1 MISFAK
7 LRPLLESRNY
17 AISRLKREKIVSG
30 RTYDTLISA
39 IRTPI
44 KEGLSISAV
53 DALCT
58 LLNCQPGDIME
69 YVPDQPVT
77 DPEAAPQADQ
87 PQNNP

>member
-30 RTYDTLISA
+30 RTYDTLVSA
-39 IRTPI
+39 IRTPV

-53 DALCT
+53 DALCS

-69 YVPDQPVT
+69 YIPDQT
-77 DPEAAPQADQ
+77 DVDQ
-87 PQNNP
+87 PEEPNNVSTD

>member
-30 RTYDTLISA
+30 RTYDTLVSA
-39 IRTPI
+39 IRTPV

-53 DALCT
+53 DALCS

-69 YVPDQPVT
+69 YIPDQT
-77 DPEAAPQADQ
+77 QADQ
-87 PQNNP
+87 PDQPQA